1 MLLFYHTCCLY
12 SDFSDDFEEQGL
24 LPLMCFL
31 REKGQLPTWREA
43 LVYKRVCVGTKE
55 MKPAVSS
62 MWASTAPEHEVTVSE
77 NLKA

>member
-1 MLLFYHTCCLY
+1 
-12 SDFSDDFEEQGL
+12 
-24 LPLMCFL
+24 MCFL

-43 LVYKRVCVGTKE
+43 LVYKRVCVGTKD

-62 MWASTAPEHEVTVSE
+62 MWTSTAPEHEVTVSE